1 MPKGNAFAG
10 MGGQN
15 LAYPVKQ
22 DFGFPTL
29 AT

>member
-1 MPKGNAFAG
+1 MPKDNAFAG
-10 MGGQN
+10 MGRQN

-22 DFGFPTL
+22 DLGFPKL